1 MSTDVTTPAHD
12 PTHLPDDAGV
22 LKQMVAELLATVAQL
37 RTTIDKQQAHIQ
49 YLVRRTFGRRTERA
63 EGPTLFDLSA
73 PPEEAVSAPPPDVPS
88 PQIDGKR
95 RGHGRRPRRAD
106 MPRER
111 EVLDLTEAEKTCPGC
126 GEVRVRIG
134 ADVSERLD
142 YRPACLFVRV
152 LERPTYICR
161 RCEQKGDNIQA
172 AQRPLPPEPIPRG
185 TVGAG
190 LLAHVLVSK
199 WWGHLPLYRLE
210 GILARLGWEVS
221 RSRPCATR

>member
-1 MSTDVTTPAHD
+1 MSTAAAAPALD

-22 LKQMVAELLATVAQL
+22 LKQMVSELLATVTQL

-49 YLVRRTFGRRTERA
+49 YLVRLTFGRRTERV

-73 PPEEAVSAPPPDVPS
+73 PDEVAVSATPPEVPGS
-88 PQIDGKR
+88 LVAKKS

-106 MPRER
+106 LPRER
-111 EVLDLTEAEKTCPGC
+111 EVLHLTEAEKACPRC

-142 YRPACLFVRV
+142 YRPACLYVRV
-152 LERPTYICR
+152 IERPTYLCR
-161 RCEQKGDNIQA
+161 PCEQRGEDVQA

-185 TVGAG
+185 TAGAG
-190 LLAHVLVSK
+190 LLAHVIVSK
-199 WWGHLPLYRLE
+199 WFDHMPLYRIE
-210 GILARLGWEVS
+210 GILARSAGTC
-221 RSRPCATR
+221 RARPSVTR